1 MPQLNLHHCQND
13 TGSGQLV
20 FNLISGKPPHY
31 NNSSSVLNN
40 RIVTR
45 VAVMYSFLLLFLVY
59 SLQGSS
65 NAVSLFNVQNETL
78 TTVLVLSDGSLLVGT
93 TSRIIRL
100 NSNNLTENSSLP
112 LNTTT
117 NRLLLLLNDTGL
129 NQNVLSC
136 QENECFLFDSNDLT
150 TVSVSTSPNPSSFL
164 FPATP
169 NMPGLYTGGS
179 DIFVG
184 RDAVSPITSSISK
197 LRYSASGSQFQL
209 RLIGKQQEGDS
220 LVTRAFLTNFR
231 YNGFAYFV
239 FVIPGFGSPSTRY
252 KIQVARIC
260 SNDPGIMELQMLL
273 LTTYTEAELQCNEMR
288 DPDSI
293 TSATFVHYNGESM
306 ILVSMSK
313 DMDNIICAFN
323 ITEINTKMDDKLSS
337 CKNGQGTI
345 FLKRNSGNPACVG
358 INEPQKSVSSCF
370 LTVVNIDVSCTESYC
385 V

>member
-1 MPQLNLHHCQND
+1 M
-13 TGSGQLV
+13 
-20 FNLISGKPPHY
+20 F
-31 NNSSSVLNN
+31 
-40 RIVTR
+40 
-45 VAVMYSFLLLFLVY
+45 SFLLLFLVY

-100 NSNNLTENSSLP
+100 NSNNLTENSSLS

-150 TVSVSTSPNPSSFL
+150 TVSVSSPNPSSFL

-197 LRYSASGSQFQL
+197 LRYSASGSQLQL

-220 LVTRAFLTNFR
+220 LVTRAFLTNFH

-239 FVIPGFGSPSTRY
+239 FVIPGFGSPSTKY

-260 SNDPGIMELQMLL
+260 SNDSGIMELQMLL

-293 TSATFVHYNGESM
+293 TSATFVQYNGKSM

-323 ITEINTKMDDKLSS
+323 ITEINTRMDDKLTS

-345 FLKRNSGNPACVG
+345 FLKRNSGKACVG

-370 LTVVNIDVSCTESYC
+370 LTVVINIDVSCTVSYC